1 MKFYMFWHYLLK
13 ENHFVKNVFKERIQQ
28 RLPFTWQN
36 CATEAA
42 TAAAAERRK
51 GKVWAARQCG
61 LRHSGRLSWVSLSE
75 IEEYEFRVSLC
86 LHLKRCDLCWFKDI
100 KTWVWIFSGWISLAD
115 MAANI
120 FEKLSEM
127 FSSLKAEDGDDE
139 EEEEEE
145 EVSLWVPSYSGTK
158 HS

>member
-1 MKFYMFWHYLLK
+1 
-13 ENHFVKNVFKERIQQ
+13 
-28 RLPFTWQN
+28 
-36 CATEAA
+36 
-42 TAAAAERRK
+42 
-51 GKVWAARQCG
+51 
-61 LRHSGRLSWVSLSE
+61 
-75 IEEYEFRVSLC
+75 
-86 LHLKRCDLCWFKDI
+86 
-100 KTWVWIFSGWISLAD
+100 

-158 HS
+158 YS

>member
-1 MKFYMFWHYLLK
+1 
-13 ENHFVKNVFKERIQQ
+13 
-28 RLPFTWQN
+28 
-36 CATEAA
+36 
-42 TAAAAERRK
+42 
-51 GKVWAARQCG
+51 
-61 LRHSGRLSWVSLSE
+61 
-75 IEEYEFRVSLC
+75 
-86 LHLKRCDLCWFKDI
+86 
-100 KTWVWIFSGWISLAD
+100 